1 MIWTKP
7 MTIKILSA
15 VDPEVCEL
23 DCCTSTSGALA
34 ISAIPCFVLSLTLIG
49 LELKLSNLI
58 G

>member
-1 MIWTKP
+1 